1 MYNTVNTEEEKK
13 LSSGSDYERALQAVQ
28 AVIDSLPD
36 YSSVHD
42 DALRGLYEE
51 IANRPKF
58 SYDPNGDAL
67 YQSYKRSY
75 AQQGRLAMTDTM
87 GQAAGLTGGYG
98 SSYAQSVGQQQYDAY
113 LQKLGEV
120 LPETYGM
127 AYQQYRD
134 EGNALQQQY
143 DMVSQLAEED
153 YQKYLDRLDTYY
165 RELDYAQERADVA
178 YDRQTREEQTAYD
191 RQQDTLNR
199 QSKEYDR
206 LVDMMLNMGYAPSA
220 EELQAAGMSE
230 KQKNAYLN
238 YYNSLNTAPTGSGG
252 GGGSKKKKSTGKSY
266 EELMGEANRK
276 LAKGQSV
283 ETVNGLI
290 AQQVAAG
297 KVDKEIAQQA
307 MIALTQKAYGGG
319 K

>member
-1 MYNTVNTEEEKK
+1 MYNTVNTQEEKK

-28 AVIDSLPD
+28 AVRDSLPD

-87 GQAAGLTGGYG
+87 GQAASLTGGYG

-165 RELDYAQERADVA
+165 RELNYAQERADVA

-191 RQQDTLNR
+191 RKQDTLNR

-206 LVDMMLNMGYAPSA
+206 GIAICGTGMGVSIIANKFRGVYAALCECVYTARRSKTINNSNVLCMGGFVVGNVLGCEMANAWLEA
-220 EELQAAGMSE
+220 EHLKGLDPAE
-230 KQKNAYLN
+230 KEKC
-238 YYNSLNTAPTGSGG
+238 
-252 GGGSKKKKSTGKSY
+252 GKESMAIPEAEVEIY
-266 EELMGEANRK
+266 GE
-276 LAKGQSV
+276 
-283 ETVNGLI
+283 
-290 AQQVAAG
+290 
-297 KVDKEIAQQA
+297 
-307 MIALTQKAYGGG
+307 
-319 K
+319 